1 MRRYKVVY
9 IHAKEF
15 LVGNHIES
23 EQHTSECEYKK
34 DKDFSRDNPTS
45 GGTDFQPASW
55 KPNS

>member
-1 MRRYKVVY
+1 MRRYKVVP
-9 IHAKEF
+9 KEF